1 MFKAK
6 FPPVPPEPA
15 HPTVVKLFDDLVAIL
30 KFLRDKFQPAIDQA
44 FDRASRELGFVVT
57 TTVPIVIEVAERGK
71 VTKIR
76 MGSENLEGTLFDR
89 ALTAALKPLYETP
102 LPADISAGT
111 HKLYVLW
118 YDALKLKLRTH
129 WMEPAHVPQDLWAIP
144 RPWQEPAHVPG
155 DLWAELP
162 RGLPTPWQE
171 PAHWF
176 DPGSL
181 IAAEESVLITAI
193 DEVYPELRLADRI
206 SSYRSRVV
214 GAPGVQEPAVP
225 LPGVRPGVNK
235 QLVVRALTDPGFRKM
250 LAVDPQKALGV
261 SELSAVNEREVA
273 FVLDLVK
280 NIVAWINS
288 LADQLLCANGGPC
301 GIA

>member
-1 MFKAK
+1 
-6 FPPVPPEPA
+6 
-15 HPTVVKLFDDLVAIL
+15 
-30 KFLRDKFQPAIDQA
+30 LREKYQPAIDEA

-57 TTVPIVIEVAERGK
+57 TTVPIVIEVAKRGQVK
-71 VTKIR
+71 DIR
-76 MGSENLEGTLFDR
+76 MGSENLKGTLFDR
-89 ALTAALKPLYETP
+89 ALTEALKPLRETP

-111 HKLYVLW
+111 HRLYVLW

-129 WMEPAHVPQDLWAIP
+129 WMEPAHVP
-144 RPWQEPAHVPG
+144 RPWQEPAHIPQ
-155 DLWAELP
+155 DLWAEMP

-181 IAAEESVLITAI
+181 IAAEEGVLITAI
-193 DEVYPELRLADRI
+193 DEVYPELQLADRI

-214 GAPGVQEPAVP
+214 GAPGAQPPAQP
-225 LPGVRPGVNK
+225 LPGVQPGVNK

-250 LAVDPQKALGV
+250 LAVDPRKALGV

-273 FVLDLVK
+273 FILDLVK